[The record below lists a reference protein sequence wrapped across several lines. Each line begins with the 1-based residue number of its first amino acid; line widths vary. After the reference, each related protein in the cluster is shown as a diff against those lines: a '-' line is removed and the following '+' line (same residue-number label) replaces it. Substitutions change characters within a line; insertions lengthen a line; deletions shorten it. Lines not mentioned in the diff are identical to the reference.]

1 MIDFRPIFETI
12 WQHYSG
18 EAAWQAVVDLSS
30 YHRIQ
35 ASPGHRDAAGWL
47 GRRLSLANVEA
58 ELLTYPAQEAVS
70 FWTWSSFQEW
80 ACDAASL
87 ELVSPD
93 LPQGVDRVLAD
104 FGACPIALIQ
114 RSVPFEGE
122 MEIVA
127 LADGTDEKEYE
138 SVDVAGKLV
147 LTRGEMQRTWQLAA
161 AHGAAGIL
169 FDGMRVVEPVRR
181 DGDLD
186 DVRQYTSFWW
196 GAGEPRGFGFV
207 LTPRQ
212 GRALRKMIETS
223 DAPLSVRARVHS
235 RLYDGE
241 MEVLSATIPGE
252 ECEEEV
258 VVVAHLCHPRPS
270 ANDNA
275 SGAAATLEAARTLQ
289 GLIDAGH
296 LARPRRAIRFLWL
309 PEMTGSLA
317 YLSRRAGA
325 APRMIAGLNLDM
337 VGESQDQTGSSWL
350 IERPPDAAASFTPT
364 LLAWLRDQMPLLKG
378 MTGISP
384 SHTGLGSYPLY
395 RHAEVPF
402 SGGSDHYV
410 FADPTVG
417 VPMPM
422 LIQWPD
428 RYYHTSADTPDRVDP
443 QSLARAGTLAA
454 AYAYWIASAGAD
466 EALWLGYEMTARFKA
481 QGASTAQEAVTRLM
495 TLQEGN
501 DLGQCVDDADRRLA
515 YHLDRHQAALHTL
528 ERLAPVGCLLAD
540 LSRQARAVAAHE
552 LGWVRDAAGLRAAH
566 LGLDGMPEAA
576 QVEWSELEQQA
587 AALTPVRQIPGPVS
601 LRDLQ
606 ARLDQEDREAWR
618 KLQKERQGQMHTIT
632 SLGIYWADGE
642 RTLLDIAD
650 LVEMEAGV
658 RDMELL
664 LRFFE
669 MLEKVGWA
677 RLA

>member
-1 MIDFRPIFETI
+1 MIDFLPIFETI
-12 WQHYSG
+12 WQRYSG
-18 EAAWQAVVDLSS
+18 EAAWQAVVDLSG

-47 GRRLSLANVEA
+47 CRCLSLANVDA
-58 ELLTYPAQEAVS
+58 EILAYPADENTS

-87 ELVSPD
+87 ELVSPA
-93 LPQGVDRVLAD
+93 LPQAVDRVLAD
-104 FGACPIALIQ
+104 FRACPISLIQ
-114 RSVPFEGE
+114 RSIPFEGE
-122 MEIVA
+122 LEVVA
-127 LADGTDEKEYE
+127 LDDGTDEKEYE
-138 SVDVAGKLV
+138 GVDVAGKLV
-147 LTRGEMQRTWQLAA
+147 LTRGEVHRAWELAA

-169 FDGMRVVEPVRR
+169 FDGMRAVEPVRR

-196 GAGEPRGFGFV
+196 GAGEPRAFGFV

-223 DAPLSVRARVHS
+223 DTPVRVRARVQS

-241 MEVLSATIPGE
+241 LEVLSAIIPGE

-258 VVVAHLCHPRPS
+258 IVVAHLCHPRPS

-275 SGAAATLEAARTLQ
+275 SGAAAALEAARTLQ
-289 GLIDAGH
+289 LLIDTGQ

-317 YLSRRAGA
+317 YLSRRAEA
-325 APRMIAGLNLDM
+325 APRMVAGLNLDM
-337 VGESQDQTGSSWL
+337 VGESQEQTGSSWL
-350 IERPPDAAASFTPT
+350 VERPPDAAASFAST
-364 LLAWLRDQMPLLKG
+364 LLAWLRDEMPMLKG

-384 SHTGLGSYPLY
+384 SYTGLGGYPLY

-443 QSLARAGTLAA
+443 QSLARTGALAA
-454 AYAYWIASAGAD
+454 AYAYWIASAGTD
-466 EALWLGYEMTARFKA
+466 EVMWLGYEMTARFKA
-481 QGASTAQEAVTRLM
+481 QMASAAQEAVTRLM
-495 TLQEGN
+495 AGQEGN
-501 DLGQCVDDADRRLA
+501 DLRRCLDDADRHLA
-515 YHLDRHQAALHTL
+515 YRLDRHQAALYTL
-528 ERLAPVGCLLAD
+528 DRLAPVECLLDD
-540 LSRQARAVAAHE
+540 LSGQAYAAAARE
-552 LGWVRDAAGLRAAH
+552 LGWVRDAAGLWAAH
-566 LGLDGMPEAA
+566 LGLDGVPEAA
-576 QVEWSELEQQA
+576 EVELSELEQQA

-601 LRDLQ
+601 LRDLL
-606 ARLDQEDREAWR
+606 ARLGEEEREAWR
-618 KLQKERQGQMHTIT
+618 KLQKERQGQIHTIT
-632 SLGIYWADGE
+632 SLGVYWADGE

-658 RDMELL
+658 RDLELL

-669 MLEKVGWA
+669 LLEKVGWA
-677 RLA
+677 GLA